1 MRRSIVLALVI
12 SLLLLGT
19 ALPALAGGT
28 AYCGSG
34 GWGYTYSNAF
44 ADHTFGNSTVRNVNG
59 TVGHGY
65 FTGNQ
70 GWDVYNPNPPVENGW
85 CVT

>member
-1 MRRSIVLALVI
+1 MRRTVVLALVI

-34 GWGYTYSNAF
+34 GFGYA
-44 ADHTFGNSTVRNVNG
+44 
-59 TVGHGY
+59 
-65 FTGNQ
+65 
-70 GWDVYNPNPPVENGW
+70 
-85 CVT
+85 